1 MLSYIKAILLA
12 LVGGASAVLP
22 LSATVN
28 ISFLNKLCGG
38 SAGEAHYYSG
48 MVMFGASA
56 AILLMYYRQIYDVLF
71 SGSEKF
77 KRKPE
82 YGVHIP
88 MFAGKDFLIG
98 CAPLLLLFFPIGK
111 GVFLF
116 NISDLILDGRI
127 AIVEGVA
134 LIASGAVYFIAVAK
148 SLKNKK
154 YRKFN
159 PISMAAVGAVQM
171 LCSVLPG
178 ASRTGLTFST
188 SALFRHRKNKSVAFS
203 YIIAVPALICGGF
216 LNIILGSATDA
227 VVPVAALVLTFV
239 ISVVAALFGIL
250 VFSAMAGE
258 KKSRVFSYV
267 NIALGVIALIS
278 GIVRLFIK

>member
-1 MLSYIKAILLA
+1 M
-12 LVGGASAVLP
+12 VGGASAVLP

-28 ISFLNKLCGG
+28 VSFLNKLLGG
-38 SAGEAHYYSG
+38 SAGEAHYYLG
-48 MVMFGASA
+48 MVMFGTSA

-71 SGSEKF
+71 SGSERL
-77 KRKPE
+77 KRRPE

-88 MFAGKDFLIG
+88 MFKAKDILIG
-98 CAPLLLLFFPIGK
+98 CAPLLLLFLPIGK

-116 NISDLILDGRI
+116 NVSDLILDGRI
-127 AIVEGVA
+127 AIVEGAA
-134 LIASGAVYFIAVAK
+134 LVASGVVYFIAVAK
-148 SLKNKK
+148 SIKNKK

-178 ASRTGLTFST
+178 ASRTALTFSA
-188 SALFRHRKNKSVAFS
+188 SALFRHRKNKSVAYS
-203 YIIAVPALICGGF
+203 YIVAVPALICGGF
-216 LNIILGSATDA
+216 LNIILGSATA
-227 VVPVAALVLTFV
+227 AAVPVAALVITFV
-239 ISVVAALFGIL
+239 ISVIAALFGVL

-258 KKSRVFSYV
+258 KKSRLFSYA